1 MQHVASIALHHILR
15 ETSGSLAASCS
26 TCLPTLLV
34 WQLVPSTQCTADLI
48 ELFCSLTNTH
58 WWVYI
63 KFAAMLQTKTLKEPQ
78 TWLNDL
84 ISNSIIDSYDF
95 KSVWYRN
102 VLGGIFLKNP
112 NLAELSAVHFILFTP
127 FWTSAPIYL
136 CSLWYL
142 AFTYCQKH
150 RRQQQDDR
158 IYKSFIIYGYLWERK
173 TSVLWPSSRS
183 EKLQTFALITR
194 TEKVVTRERKKFE

>member
-1 MQHVASIALHHILR
+1 MQHVASFALHHIPR

-84 ISNSIIDSYDF
+84 IALLIRMTLNLFDIEMYWVGF
-95 KSVWYRN
+95 
-102 VLGGIFLKNP
+102 FKNP
-112 NLAELSAVHFILFTP
+112 NLAELSAVHFILVTP
-127 FWTSAPIYL
+127 LWTSPIYL
-136 CSLWYL
+136 CNLWYL

-183 EKLQTFALITR
+183 ETLQSFALITR
-194 TEKVVTRERKKFE
+194 TEKLVTRERKKFE